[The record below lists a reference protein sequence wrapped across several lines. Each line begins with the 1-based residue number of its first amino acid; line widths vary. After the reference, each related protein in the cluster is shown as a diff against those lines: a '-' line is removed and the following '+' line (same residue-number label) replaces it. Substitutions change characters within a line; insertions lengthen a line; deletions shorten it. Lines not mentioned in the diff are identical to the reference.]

1 MGNVL
6 IRNYR
11 KRDEAAIEEITY
23 ETGFQGEGLGGR
35 DFFDDKRLFYMIFI
49 AYYPRYESEHFFV
62 AVDAAAAGE
71 KVVGFIGG
79 TPDTAAQERGFRRR
93 MAWRIPLRLFLFTS
107 WRYPRTFK
115 HTLALFK
122 MREGMPGGEKAAQI
136 HRRYPAHL
144 HINLLPGYQGQ
155 GIGSRLM
162 QRFEAH
168 LVDLGVPGLHLVTS
182 NHNRK
187 AVPFYKKLGFTMIH
201 ESEVLP
207 HPIHDDLRLLT
218 FAKQLGGS

>member
-1 MGNVL
+1 MGNVM

-11 KRDEAAIEEITY
+11 KRDETAIEEITY
-23 ETGFQGEGLGGR
+23 QTGFQGEGLAGR

-49 AYYPRYESEHFFV
+49 AYYPRYEPEHFFV
-62 AVDAAAAGE
+62 AVDTAADE

-79 TPDTAAQERGFRRR
+79 THDTAAQARGFRRR

-107 WRYPRTFK
+107 WRYPRTFRNA
-115 HTLALFK
+115 LALSK

-162 QRFEAH
+162 RHFEAH
-168 LVDLGVPGLHLVTS
+168 LVDLGVPGVHLVTS

-187 AVPFYKKLGFTMIH
+187 AVPFYKKLGFTVIH
-201 ESEVLP
+201 ESAILP
-207 HPIHDDLRLLT
+207 HPVHDDLRLLT
-218 FAKQLGGS
+218 FAKQLGGP